1 MVHIPTLMKE
11 IQESPEIM
19 RSQKLAPVKIDVCEV
34 CVCVCTVNVK
44 MSDKIQANSLV

>member
-34 CVCVCTVNVK
+34 CVCTVNVK